1 MDSKGT
7 LALYITANASQFS
20 AAIGAAQKKFEDF
33 GNKMQSVGVGLTAGL
48 TLPLVAFA
56 AKARTEFQETQ
67 QALAQVEAGLRSTGN
82 AAGYSSTQLEAM
94 AKSLQGKSIFS
105 DDEILRGV
113 TAQMLTFTKVTGKA
127 FEGAQ
132 QAALDLSSRLGQD
145 LQTSAIQLGKALN
158 DPIKGLASLSKIG
171 VSFSEDQKAVIK
183 AMVETGDIAG
193 AQAVILQELNTEFG
207 GSAQAALDAGG
218 GVIGLR
224 NSFNDLA
231 ETVGSILAPY
241 LQKATE
247 FLKGIIDRFQ
257 ELSPETQKVVVAI
270 GALAAGVGPL
280 LIGVGK
286 LSVAF
291 GPSGALSAG
300 LKVLP
305 GLFAALTG
313 PIGLIIGAV
322 ALAATA
328 IIANW
333 DKVKAY
339 FTSGDGSEM
348 FSKVQQAWE
357 QLKDAAIEIFNAIVD
372 TITFLWDTFGE
383 DIINTITAVVDEL
396 VGEFQYGL
404 ELLTASVKLFRKV
417 FEGDWSGVWDIVKN
431 IWKVSMN
438 YLIQFLA
445 NQVNNFLEIW
455 DKVFSFFGAE
465 DFIDPAINAVNSF
478 ADSIKFEIPKAT
490 KDSIESFA
498 DMSAKISTG
507 LKRNTDE
514 ATALGDAIS
523 NATARPDVSNL
534 QPIGSVGTDNL
545 SIPGATDPAQLTT
558 GFDITDKQQE
568 GLSVQEQMNAK
579 VAEAIEIN
587 AKAEAAYVSLGETI
601 GTVFEQS
608 GQTIKEYFQNVFKA
622 IANTIRQIIK
632 AQLAQAIAG
641 YIAKSVSALG
651 PAGIAV
657 AAAAPAVIGGLFDA
671 LIPKFAQ
678 GGMVTGPMLAMV
690 GDNAS
695 GKEAIIPFE
704 KMGSF
709 LNQFGGGG
717 TQRIIVDGVI
727 SGNDLKLVMRE
738 TDRTNLRNYGRT
750 F

>member
-20 AAIGAAQKKFEDF
+20 AAIGAAQKKFEEF
-33 GNKMQSVGVGLTAGL
+33 GSKMQNIGVGLTATL
-48 TLPLVAFA
+48 TLPLIAFA
-56 AKARTEFQETQ
+56 EKARTEFQETQ
-67 QALAQVEAGLRSTGN
+67 QALGQVEAGLRSTGN
-82 AAGYSSTQLEAM
+82 AAGYTSEQLQAM

-171 VSFSEDQKAVIK
+171 VSFSEDQKKVIK

-193 AQAVILQELNTEFG
+193 AQGVILGELNTEFG

-231 ETVGSILAPY
+231 ETVGSVLAPY
-241 LQKATE
+241 IQKVTE
-247 FLKGIIDRFQ
+247 FLKGMIERFQ
-257 ELSPETQKVVVAI
+257 QLSPETQKIIVGIGAVAAAI
-270 GALAAGVGPL
+270 GPAVTIFGTLT
-280 LIGVGK
+280 K
-286 LSVAF
+286 AF
-291 GPSGALSAG
+291 GPLSIALKA
-300 LKVLP
+300 LP
-305 GLFAALTG
+305 ALFAALTG
-313 PIGLIIGAV
+313 PVGLIVAAV

-339 FTSGDGSEM
+339 FTSGEGSEI
-348 FSKVQQAWE
+348 FQKVKDAWE
-357 QLKDAAIEIFNAIVD
+357 QLYSAAVEIFNAIVD
-372 TITFLWDTFGE
+372 VVTTLWDAFGE
-383 DIINTITAVVDEL
+383 DILATITAVISEL
-396 VGEFQYGL
+396 VDQFKFGL
-404 ELLTASVKLFRKV
+404 EMLTSLVKIFRKV
-417 FEGDWSGVWDIVKN
+417 FEGDWSGAWDVVKH
-431 IWKVSMN
+431 IWQVSMN
-438 YLIQFLA
+438 YLVDFLA
-445 NQVNNFLEIW
+445 RQVNNFLGIW
-455 DKVFSFFGAE
+455 DSVFSFFGAA
-465 DFIDPAINAVNSF
+465 DFIDPAIDAVKGF
-478 ADSIKFEIPKAT
+478 AETIKFEIPEAT
-490 KDSIESFA
+490 KDGIESFA
-498 DMSAKISTG
+498 VMSAKINTG
-507 LKRNTDE
+507 LKSNIE
-514 ATALGDAIS
+514 AANELGGALV
-523 NATARPDVSNL
+523 NAATRPNVDNL
-534 QPIGSVGTDNL
+534 TTIGSVGTDNL
-545 SIPGATDPAQLTT
+545 NIPSTMQDPAQLTT